1 MILFGLDNKDEHAL
15 WKMTNGQLMARA
27 LSELIY
33 EQELQACAVEEGSY
47 RATLGDIVYDFQAKL
62 TVWDSLVI
70 DYQSITRNGVYTFDA
85 LQLCLDLKH
94 ALQVDDI
101 VAANWLEDVQNTLS
115 NEYERLIKLQN
126 YSAKELL
133 QLDEIKLQGLLDAHP
148 KIIANRGRLGW
159 GIDDNR
165 QYAPE
170 SLQSFQLEYLAVH
183 SSVLVTGYGNGINHR
198 ELLLS
203 MMSEQDYQTLLEHLK
218 IKLGTDQKSDDY
230 QLVPCHPWQYHHK
243 IQPQFQWAIQQKL
256 LVNLGPVGDHFQPQQ
271 SIRTLS
277 NISRPQMFDVKLAI
291 TILNTSCYRGV
302 PERFIAAGHHISQW
316 LTDIT
321 ASDPLFSDRR
331 FRIQQESAGC
341 FVRHHYQQQIEQ
353 APYRYHEM
361 LGCIWRE
368 SSVSKKESS
377 TEQHFLLSALL
388 QKDCEGNS
396 LIREMIQASGLSTA
410 EWLQRLFEVMSVPL
424 YHLMVKY
431 GVGVIAHGQNVV
443 VYLKN
448 WIPQAIAIKDFHG
461 DLRLLEQ
468 NIPEQSALAED
479 VKSLLTHLPKE
490 HLVHDLLTGHFI
502 SVYRFL
508 SPIVEQQ
515 LDFSEQDFY
524 RLLAQVIAD
533 YQALYPQYAERFEWF
548 NLLRPTIERICLNSV
563 RFKIGYQD
571 NAERPLP
578 ALAKDL
584 NNPLHE
590 ALLKSAAQNFQPL
603 QPTASANTHTNHS
616 AQHQQ

>member
-1 MILFGLDNKDEHAL
+1 MIRSAITNHIKTEL
-15 WKMTNGQLMARA
+15 WQLANQQMMART

-33 EQELQACAVEEGSY
+33 EQELEATVSEGDCYRVELSDAVYEFEAKY
-47 RATLGDIVYDFQAKL
+47 TL
-62 TVWDSLVI
+62 WDSLVI
-70 DYQSITRNGVYTFDA
+70 NHQSITRNGVPHFDA

-101 VAANWLEDVQNTLS
+101 IAANWLEDVQNTLS
-115 NEYERLIKLQN
+115 NEFERLIKLQS
-126 YSAKELL
+126 YSAQELL
-133 QLDEIKLQGLLDAHP
+133 QLDEVRLQGLLDAHP

-159 GIDDNR
+159 GISDNR

-183 SSVLVTGYGNGINHR
+183 KSLLIAGYGHDINHYA
-198 ELLLS
+198 LLLS
-203 MMSEQDYQTLLEHLK
+203 MMSEQDYQTLVKRLTVQIGLDAH
-218 IKLGTDQKSDDY
+218 IDDY
-230 QLVPCHPWQYHHK
+230 QVIPCHPWQYQHK
-243 IQPQFQWAIQQKL
+243 INPQFQWAIQNNL
-256 LVNLGPVGDHFQPQQ
+256 LIHLGQAGDYYQPQQ

-277 NISRPQMFDVKLAI
+277 NVSRPYQFDIKLAI

-316 LTDIT
+316 LTNIS
-321 ASDPLFSDRR
+321 ARDPLLNDRG

-341 FVRHHYQQQIEQ
+341 FVRHDYQQQIGQ

-368 SSVSKKESS
+368 SSVSKVQSS
-377 TEQHFLLSALL
+377 SEQHFLLSALL
-388 QKDCEGNS
+388 QRDVDGNS
-396 LIREMIQASGLSTA
+396 LIREMIVASGLSTA
-410 EWLQRLFEVMSVPL
+410 DWLQRLFEVMSVPL

-448 WIPQAIAIKDFHG
+448 WVPHAIAIKDFHG
-461 DLRLLEQ
+461 DLRLLNERLT
-468 NIPEQSALAED
+468 EQSDLAED

-490 HLVHDLLTGHFI
+490 HLIHDLLTGHFI

-508 SPIVEQQ
+508 SPIAEEQ
-515 LDFSEQDFY
+515 LNFNEQEFY
-524 RLLAQVIAD
+524 GLLADVIAD
-533 YQALYPQYAERFEWF
+533 YQASYPQYQERFEWF
-548 NLLRPTIERICLNSV
+548 DLFRPKIERICLNSV

-590 ALLKSAAQNFQPL
+590 ALLRSAAQDYQPL
-603 QPTASANTHTNHS
+603 HPTKSANTHINYS
-616 AQHQQ
+616 AP

>member
-1 MILFGLDNKDEHAL
+1 MTCSAL
-15 WKMTNGQLMARA
+15 TKQIKTELWQLANRQLMARA

-33 EQELQACAVEEGSY
+33 EQELETTTIEGECYRVELS
-47 RATLGDIVYDFQAKL
+47 DVVYEFEAKY

-70 DYQSITRNGVYTFDA
+70 NHQSITRNGAPHFDA
-85 LQLCLDLKH
+85 LQLCLDLTH
-94 ALQVDDI
+94 TLRVDDI
-101 VAANWLEDVQNTLS
+101 IAANWLEDVQNTLN
-115 NEYERLIKLQN
+115 NEFERLIKLQS

-133 QLDEIKLQGLLDAHP
+133 QLDEVKLQGLLDAHP

-159 GIDDNR
+159 GISDNR

-183 SSVLVTGYGNGINHR
+183 KSLLIAGYGHDINHHS
-198 ELLLS
+198 LLLS
-203 MMSEQDYQTLLEHLK
+203 MMSEQDYSTLVERLTTQIGLE
-218 IKLGTDQKSDDY
+218 SDINDY
-230 QLVPCHPWQYHHK
+230 QVIPCHPWQYQHK
-243 IQPQFQWAIQQKL
+243 INPQFQWAIQSNL
-256 LVNLGPVGDHFQPQQ
+256 LVHLGQAGDYYQPQQ

-277 NISRPQMFDVKLAI
+277 NVTRPHQFDVKLAI

-316 LTDIT
+316 LTEISKTD
-321 ASDPLFSDRR
+321 SLLEKRN

-341 FVRHHYQQQIEQ
+341 FVRHDYQQQIGQ

-368 SSVSKKESS
+368 SSVSKAQSS
-377 TEQHFLLSALL
+377 GKQHFLLSALL
-388 QKDCEGNS
+388 QKDCDGNS
-396 LIREMIQASGLSTA
+396 LIREMILASGLGTRD
-410 EWLQRLFEVMSVPL
+410 WLQKLFEVMSVPL

-443 VYLKN
+443 VYLNN
-448 WIPQAIAIKDFHG
+448 WIPHAIAIKDFHG
-461 DLRLLEQ
+461 DLRLLDKSLA
-468 NIPEQSALAED
+468 EQSDLAED

-490 HLVHDLLTGHFI
+490 HLIHDLLTGHFI

-508 SPIVEQQ
+508 SPIVEEQ
-515 LDFSEQDFY
+515 LNFNEQGFY
-524 RLLAQVIAD
+524 GLLAEVITD
-533 YQALYPQYAERFEWF
+533 YQASYPQYAERFEWF
-548 NLLRPTIERICLNSV
+548 DLFRPKIERICLNSV

-571 NAERPLP
+571 NTERPLP
-578 ALAKDL
+578 ALAKAL

-590 ALLKSAAQNFQPL
+590 ALLRSAAHDFQPL
-603 QPTASANTHTNHS
+603 HPTKSANTHINYS
-616 AQHQQ
+616 AQ

>member
-1 MILFGLDNKDEHAL
+1 MIRSAITNHIKTEL
-15 WKMTNGQLMARA
+15 WQLANQQMMART

-33 EQELQACAVEEGSY
+33 EQELEATVSEGDCYRVELSDAVYEFEAKY
-47 RATLGDIVYDFQAKL
+47 TL
-62 TVWDSLVI
+62 WDSLVI
-70 DYQSITRNGVYTFDA
+70 NHQSITRNGVPHFDA

-101 VAANWLEDVQNTLS
+101 IAANWLEDVQNTLS
-115 NEYERLIKLQN
+115 NEFERLIKLQS
-126 YSAKELL
+126 YSAQELL
-133 QLDEIKLQGLLDAHP
+133 QLDEVRLQGLLDAHP

-159 GIDDNR
+159 GISDNR

-183 SSVLVTGYGNGINHR
+183 NSLLIAGYGNDINHHG
-198 ELLLS
+198 LLLS
-203 MMSEQDYQTLLEHLK
+203 MMSEQDYQTLVKRLTVQIGLDAH
-218 IKLGTDQKSDDY
+218 IDDY
-230 QLVPCHPWQYHHK
+230 QVIPCHPWQYQHK
-243 IQPQFQWAIQQKL
+243 INPQFQWAIQNNL
-256 LVNLGPVGDHFQPQQ
+256 LIHLGQAGDYYQPQQ

-277 NISRPQMFDVKLAI
+277 NVSRPYQFDIKLAI

-316 LTDIT
+316 LTNIS
-321 ASDPLFSDRR
+321 ARDPLLNDRG

-341 FVRHHYQQQIEQ
+341 FVRHDYQQQIGQ

-368 SSVSKKESS
+368 SSVSKVQSS
-377 TEQHFLLSALL
+377 SEQHFLLSALL
-388 QKDCEGNS
+388 QRDVDGNS
-396 LIREMIQASGLSTA
+396 LIREMIVASGLSTA
-410 EWLQRLFEVMSVPL
+410 DWLQRLFEVMSVPL

-448 WIPQAIAIKDFHG
+448 WVPHAIAIKDFHG
-461 DLRLLEQ
+461 DLRLLNERLT
-468 NIPEQSALAED
+468 EQSDLAED

-490 HLVHDLLTGHFI
+490 HLIHDLLTGHFI

-508 SPIVEQQ
+508 SPIAEEQ
-515 LDFSEQDFY
+515 LNFNEQEFY
-524 RLLAQVIAD
+524 GLLADVIAD
-533 YQALYPQYAERFEWF
+533 YQASYPQYQERFEWF
-548 NLLRPTIERICLNSV
+548 DLFRPKIERICLNSV

-590 ALLKSAAQNFQPL
+590 ALLRSAAQDYQPL
-603 QPTASANTHTNHS
+603 HPTKSANTHINYS
-616 AQHQQ
+616 AP